1 MSSAAFDR
9 SASRIIQDYKSR
21 TPKSAALHERAVN
34 HLPGGVSGNL
44 RYFAPHP
51 LYMSGGDGCFTA
63 DVDQNRYI
71 DCFLCNGPLL
81 LGHKAEA
88 VVRAIDAARSF
99 GSLVLNPSLLVDC
112 AERLCNLVPCAEKVR
127 FLNSG
132 TEAVMSAVRYS
143 RGFNGRSR
151 IIKFFGHYHGQDDQ
165 FLVGAGNGREPF
177 GQGIPRDSYAH
188 TLTLPFNDIAAVHAA
203 IVDGDVAA
211 VILDPAMHA
220 GGLWGTTKDYLYAL
234 RELTRR
240 AGVVLIFD
248 EVITGFRLAPGGAQE
263 FYGVTPD
270 LVTLGKALG
279 AGERLAAVAGRGD
292 ILAGVDPTT
301 ADPSRRV
308 FQSGTGNDTST
319 GLAAATAALD
329 CYATFGAN
337 GEYARLAELGWALAG
352 GLRDVFADADMPC
365 HVNQLGSML
374 QLFLTTRAPD
384 FVSYSKLDTRLVDLF
399 FLALM
404 TRDVILT
411 LPTSNHIYLSFVH
424 TQSEVDRILQAAR
437 DVIVEYG
444 FAEAFAEST

>member
-21 TPKSAALHERAVN
+21 TPKSAALHARAVEY
-34 HLPGGVSGNL
+34 LPGGVSGNL

-51 LYMSGGDGCFTA
+51 LYMSGGDGCLTA

-81 LGHKAEA
+81 LGHNAEA
-88 VVRAIDAARSF
+88 VVRAIDTARSF

-112 AERLCNLVPCAEKVR
+112 AERLCQLVPCAEKVR

-132 TEAVMSAVRYS
+132 TEAVMSAVRFS
-143 RGFNGRSR
+143 RGFTGRSKV
-151 IIKFFGHYHGQDDQ
+151 IKFFGHYHGQDDQ
-165 FLVGAGNGREPF
+165 FLVGAGSGREPF
-177 GQGIPRDSYAH
+177 GQGIPRDNYSH
-188 TLTLPFNDIAAVHAA
+188 TLTLPFNDSAAVHAA
-203 IVDGDVAA
+203 IADGDIAA

-220 GGLWGTTKDYLYAL
+220 GGLWATTKDYLNVL

-263 FYGVTPD
+263 FYGVAPD

-279 AGERLAAVAGRGD
+279 AGERLAAVAGRAD
-292 ILAGVDPTT
+292 ILAGVDPIA

-308 FQSGTGNDTST
+308 FQSGTGNDSSA

-329 CYATFGAN
+329 CYAAFGAN
-337 GEYARLAELGWALAG
+337 GEYARLTGLGRALAV
-352 GLRDVFADADMPC
+352 GLREAFADAGVPC

-374 QLFLTTRAPD
+374 QLFLTARTPE
-384 FVSYSKLDTRLVDLF
+384 FVSYSKLDTRLLDLF

-411 LPTSNHIYLSFVH
+411 LPTSNHIYLSFAH
-424 TQSEVDRILQAAR
+424 TQSEVDRIIRAAR
-437 DVIVEYG
+437 DVIAAYD